1 VRERA
6 AQALDWATLHRG
18 LLDIALAHLSLG
30 RAHLLAAQRG
40 SPGDGAQAT
49 SHLQQAVD
57 GLRRSGQQDELP
69 LGLLARAA
77 LRTHTHAFADAR
89 RDIDEALAL
98 ATRCGFRLHE
108 ADAHLA
114 HARLSLAEDPPDPTA
129 ARAHLARARAL
140 IAATG
145 YHRRDAELE
154 ALTAACA

>member
-1 VRERA
+1 VTRRHGG
-6 AQALDWATLHRG
+6 AQR
-18 LLDIALAHLSLG
+18 SG
-30 RAHLLAAQRG
+30 RALGEGRPCPA
-40 SPGDGAQAT
+40 PG
-49 SHLQQAVD
+49 
-57 GLRRSGQQDELP
+57 RRL
-69 LGLLARAA
+69 
-77 LRTHTHAFADAR
+77 
-89 RDIDEALAL
+89 DEALAL